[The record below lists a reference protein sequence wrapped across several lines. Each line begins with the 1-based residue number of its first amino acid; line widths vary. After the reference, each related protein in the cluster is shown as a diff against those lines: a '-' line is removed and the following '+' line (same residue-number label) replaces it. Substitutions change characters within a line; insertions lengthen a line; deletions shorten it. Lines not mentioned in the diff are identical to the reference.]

1 MDFIN
6 RHFGKMHLRPVKHFF
21 HHKRVPVVLQ
31 HCGPSERKIHNI
43 NSVTKY
49 YIMKTTL
56 PDKLELRPLLFC
68 IFLSICMSRSK
79 PASKLSLTNLSFP
92 VTVSPVLA
100 DYVAKYLGFFSS
112 RSLKTREKYIRFA
125 QLVFNF

>member
-1 MDFIN
+1 
-6 RHFGKMHLRPVKHFF
+6 
-21 HHKRVPVVLQ
+21 
-31 HCGPSERKIHNI
+31 
-43 NSVTKY
+43 
-49 YIMKTTL
+49 MKTTL

-100 DYVAKYLGFFSS
+100 DYGAKYSGFFSS

-125 QLVFNF
+125 QFTYFGGSLFTFQSHHSKIHNYVKKKQKKNVIVNF